1 MDQNISIFVLFEVQ
15 DYNVVI
21 FVLSVMCF
29 LLLFFFVFVMFRYTP
44 VLEFT
49 FGSLSKLPVTASNR
63 EKTSNSFFFSLVHG
77 EFGVRLLIPVISL
90 NCEEA
95 KEKNG
100 G

>member
-1 MDQNISIFVLFEVQ
+1 
-15 DYNVVI
+15 
-21 FVLSVMCF
+21 
-29 LLLFFFVFVMFRYTP
+29 MFRYTP

-49 FGSLSKLPVTASNR
+49 FGSLSLLPVTASNR
-63 EKTSNSFFFSLVHG
+63 EKKIQFILFSLVNG
-77 EFGVRLLIPVISL
+77 EFHVRLLIPVISL